1 MISDEGKGERAVLLT
16 LLFVLVLRR
25 IEIGHSACVFE
36 QMDRQTK
43 KKTEYRTI
51 HLDPDI
57 CSSSSF
63 VVRETI
69 DTTNI

>member
-1 MISDEGKGERAVLLT
+1 MISEEGERAVLLT

-43 KKTEYRTI
+43 KEQNIERFTLTLTFAVLL
-51 HLDPDI
+51 HL
-57 CSSSSF
+57 S
-63 VVRETI
+63 
-69 DTTNI
+69 

>member
-1 MISDEGKGERAVLLT
+1 MKEKERERAVLLT

-43 KKTEYRTI
+43 KTEYRTI